1 MNPTIDRLRLAH
13 FGNIELLAKQV
24 VEGLKGIPI
33 IPAIG
38 NHDTYP

>member
-24 VEGLKGIPI
+24 VEDLLRVCIKVHFMGFQ
-33 IPAIG
+33 
-38 NHDTYP
+38 